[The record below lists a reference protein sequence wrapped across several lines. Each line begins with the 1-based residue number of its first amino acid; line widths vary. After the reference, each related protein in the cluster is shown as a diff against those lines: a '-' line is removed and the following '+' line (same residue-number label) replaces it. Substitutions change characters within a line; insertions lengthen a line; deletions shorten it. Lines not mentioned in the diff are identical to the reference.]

1 MPNKNK
7 VAFRFAERKD
17 TSLIL
22 RFIKELAE
30 YEKLSHE
37 VVADEQTLET
47 WIFDKNKAEVLF
59 LLEDGVE
66 KLKAVESELKD
77 VKEWKRNTQTALKR
91 LAARLDK
98 EIAKAQEEEKKIV

>member
-59 LLEDGVE
+59 LPPLRPNSLPEVFRFT
-66 KLKAVESELKD
+66 KTTKMK
-77 VKEWKRNTQTALKR
+77 KPW
-91 LAARLDK
+91 
-98 EIAKAQEEEKKIV
+98 IASWT